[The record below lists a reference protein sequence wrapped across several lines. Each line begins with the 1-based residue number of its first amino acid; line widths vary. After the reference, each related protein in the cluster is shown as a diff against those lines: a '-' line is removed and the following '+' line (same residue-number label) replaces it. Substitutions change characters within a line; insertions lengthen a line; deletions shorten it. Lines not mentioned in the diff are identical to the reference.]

1 MNKQTGWILVVI
13 LLLVLGM
20 GTVVCGSGFWL
31 VRTLSGSASPQTL
44 GMTPLALTPT
54 QEAAPGEPT
63 SPWMAGGAG
72 QDLSSALT
80 TLYRQ
85 AAPGVVSILTY
96 SDKGDGQG
104 SGFVYNRE
112 GYIVTNYHVVDG
124 AKEIEVDFLSGTKV
138 WAKLMGTDLDSDL
151 AVIKVDVPQE
161 ELHPLPLGDSDALQV
176 GDLVVAIGNPFGLR
190 GTMTLGIVSAK
201 GRTLASEHESGMGG
215 FFSTGDVIQID
226 APINPGN
233 SGGPLLNLNGEVVG
247 VNRAIRTTGVT
258 VFGEPVNSGIGF
270 AVPVNIVKTVVPV
283 LIRGESYA
291 YPYIGISSVDQ
302 LTLEEIEKL
311 GLPRTTGVYV
321 VSVAPGSPAEKA
333 GLRGATEKT
342 ENPHEIPRGGDLIV
356 ALDGYPIRDFG
367 DLMYYLMYN
376 KRPGDKVVFTVIR
389 DGREVE
395 VEVTLGSR
403 K

>member
-1 MNKQTGWILVVI
+1 
-13 LLLVLGM
+13 
-20 GTVVCGSGFWL
+20 
-31 VRTLSGSASPQTL
+31 
-44 GMTPLALTPT
+44 
-54 QEAAPGEPT
+54 
-63 SPWMAGGAG
+63 
-72 QDLSSALT
+72 
-80 TLYRQ
+80 
-85 AAPGVVSILTY
+85 
-96 SDKGDGQG
+96 
-104 SGFVYNRE
+104 
-112 GYIVTNYHVVDG
+112 
-124 AKEIEVDFLSGTKV
+124 
-138 WAKLMGTDLDSDL
+138 
-151 AVIKVDVPQE
+151 
-161 ELHPLPLGDSDALQV
+161 
-176 GDLVVAIGNPFGLR
+176 
-190 GTMTLGIVSAK
+190 
-201 GRTLASEHESGMGG
+201 MGG
-215 FFSTGDVIQID
+215 FFSTGDVIQTD

-270 AVPVNIVKTVVPV
+270 AVPVNIVRTVVPV

-333 GLRGATEKT
+333 GLRGATEQT
-342 ENPHEIPRGGDLIV
+342 ENPHQIPRGGDLIV
-356 ALDGYPIRDFG
+356 ALDGHPIRDFG